1 MNIPSVMT
9 NELQKIK
16 QWYTE
21 SRSFVIAT
29 VIKTWGSAPRIPGSL
44 MAISDSGEIV
54 GSVSGGCVEGDVIRN
69 SKQVF
74 DSDETIKITYGVT
87 NEDAWTV
94 GLTCG
99 GKLEVWIEKMWKNEF
114 WNKILNC
121 LEAGN
126 SCALATDG
134 KNQVLLAD
142 SEFTGH
148 TPDRDI
154 TDAIELCLA
163 KGKPDIV
170 GKDENTWFVNVFSAK
185 SQLIIIG
192 AAHISAHLVQ
202 LGSLLGFE
210 TIIIDPRGLFA
221 DKQQFAVAPDRTF
234 KNWPAEVLEH
244 FNLDK
249 NTFVVLLTHD
259 PKIDDQ
265 ALHILLKSGVA
276 YIGALGSSKT
286 QQKRAQRLKNEG
298 FTDDDINRISGP
310 VGLNI
315 HARLPEEIALSII
328 SEIIKVKNE

>member
-1 MNIPSVMT
+1 MT
-9 NELQKIK
+9 DELKKINH
-16 QWYTE
+16 WYKE
-21 SRSFVIAT
+21 NRRFVIAT

-44 MAISDSGEIV
+44 MAISDSGEFI

-69 SKQVF
+69 SKHVF
-74 DSDETIKITYGVT
+74 DSEETAKITYGVS

-99 GKLEVWIEKMWKNEF
+99 GKLEVWIEKMWKKEIWNEIF
-114 WNKILNC
+114 KC
-121 LEAGN
+121 QETGN
-126 SCALATDG
+126 SCVLATDG

-142 SEFTGH
+142 SKFTGQA
-148 TPDRDI
+148 PDRQI
-154 TDAIELCLA
+154 TNAMKLCLA
-163 KGKPDIV
+163 KGKPDVV

-185 SQLIIIG
+185 NQLIIIG
-192 AAHISAHLVQ
+192 AAHISAHLVH

-221 DKQQFAVAPDRTF
+221 DKQQFSVAPDKTF
-234 KNWPAEVLEH
+234 KNWPAEVLDK
-244 FNLDK
+244 FNLDQ

-286 QQKRAQRLKNEG
+286 HQKRVQRLKNDG

-315 HARLPEEIALSII
+315 HARFPEEIALSII